1 MTSHGTRAQK
11 GPTDISTIQSL
22 DTEEFAPGKF
32 EKRWL
37 NISVSALGPV
47 NVPVFAYRGSAPGP
61 TVGIIGAIHGNEVNG
76 IPVIQQI
83 FARLEERLRSEGAVR
98 TIKGTLIGIP
108 VLNVPGFLDSVRS
121 FDGHD
126 LNRLMPGKS
135 NGAAPQQYAYRVF
148 HEIVMKLDYVFDLHT
163 ASVGRQNSL
172 YVRADMNDDNIN
184 KMATDLSPQ
193 IIVHN
198 SSPGGS
204 LRGCAQQ
211 NGIKALT
218 IEIGNPSTF
227 QHDLIMRT
235 VDGICNTLTV
245 RLGYPLLSDH
255 ATRVQQESPVICCR
269 SRIVAPDEH
278 DTVIVGLESNPVA
291 KLGNRIVHLGVI
303 GNGFLDGVNDG
314 HL

>member
-1 MTSHGTRAQK
+1 MSPSFIESNTTGSDPRAQK
-11 GPTDISTIQSL
+11 GSTNISTIQSL
-22 DTEEFAPGKF
+22 DIEQFAPGVF

-37 NISVSALGPV
+37 NISTSALGPV

-76 IPVIQQI
+76 IPVIQQV
-83 FARLEERLRSEGAVR
+83 FARLEEKIRSEFASE
-98 TIKGTLIGIP
+98 TIAGTLIGIP

-148 HEIVMKLDYVFDLHT
+148 QEIVMKLDYVFDLHT
-163 ASVGRQNSL
+163 ASAGRQNSL
-172 YVRADMNDDNIN
+172 YVRADMNDDNI
-184 KMATDLSPQ
+184 KKLATDLSPQ

-218 IEIGNPSTF
+218 VEIGNPSTF
-227 QHDLIMRT
+227 QHNLITRT
-235 VDGICNTLTV
+235 VNGICNALTFQ
-245 RLGYPLLSDH
+245 LGYPPLSNQY
-255 ATRVQQESPVICCR
+255 AIQMQQQSPVICCR
-269 SRIVAPDEH
+269 SSSH
-278 DTVIVGLESNPVA
+278 S
-291 KLGNRIVHLGVI
+291 I
-303 GNGFLDGVNDG
+303 GYSRKPQEFFKSTRN
-314 HL
+314 